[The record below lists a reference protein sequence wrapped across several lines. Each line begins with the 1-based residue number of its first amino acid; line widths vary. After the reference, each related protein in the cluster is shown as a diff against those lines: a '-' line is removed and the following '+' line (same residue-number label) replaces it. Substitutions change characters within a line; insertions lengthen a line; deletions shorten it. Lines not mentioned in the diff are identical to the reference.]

1 MSKSTM
7 VIATDNDTDFERLKA
22 LVTEFG
28 IKPVR
33 AKRMA
38 ELCAFGDAGVEL
50 ALVDLTTSDFSQDAA
65 FEEFERLVKL
75 GWVARGAVT
84 DAEIV
89 KKAMRSHCVDWVVE
103 GEDEAGALKSAFLRV
118 ERRLKKNFVSRAE
131 VEESPRAR
139 ALVKEIA
146 KRIREGNIDLPEI
159 PQVVVQL
166 NQLLGDPEV
175 SADKVVAIVEK
186 DPSLAARIVA
196 TANAA
201 TYGGQ
206 SWTKKI
212 TDLSNAVTRMGNM
225 AVRNLVQTEA
235 LKNMFQF
242 RSPAFK
248 AIFDKMWQ
256 THVLV
261 AKVAREI
268 ANERQKENADEAY
281 LWGLLHNI
289 GELFLLRVFG
299 EFFQR
304 HKNQILSM
312 DEVLSMVR
320 EWHPVFGAGLIKKWE
335 LGADLELLA
344 KVHHTPSAYTDES
357 LTDDQKEILYTVA
370 LANQLSSYSGK
381 SYYAKAMFLPG
392 IQECYEALSLSNE
405 MKDNLR
411 EKLPELLA

>member
-1 MSKSTM
+1 M
-7 VIATDNDTDFERLKA
+7 
-22 LVTEFG
+22 
-28 IKPVR
+28 
-33 AKRMA
+33 
-38 ELCAFGDAGVEL
+38 
-50 ALVDLTTSDFSQDAA
+50 
-65 FEEFERLVKL
+65 
-75 GWVARGAVT
+75 
-84 DAEIV
+84 
-89 KKAMRSHCVDWVVE
+89 
-103 GEDEAGALKSAFLRV
+103 

-320 EWHPVFGAGLIKKWE
+320 EWHPVFGAGLIKKM
-335 LGADLELLA
+335 G
-344 KVHHTPSAYTDES
+344 V
-357 LTDDQKEILYTVA
+357 
-370 LANQLSSYSGK
+370 G
-381 SYYAKAMFLPG
+381 G
-392 IQECYEALSLSNE
+392 
-405 MKDNLR
+405 
-411 EKLPELLA
+411 